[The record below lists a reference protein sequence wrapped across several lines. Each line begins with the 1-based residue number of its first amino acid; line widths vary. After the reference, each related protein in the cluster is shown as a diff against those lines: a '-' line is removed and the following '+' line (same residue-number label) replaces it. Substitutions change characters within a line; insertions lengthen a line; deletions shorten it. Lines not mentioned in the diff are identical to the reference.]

1 MQEPSAEELSSSTI
15 RELDKQLDALQK
27 KAVQRLID
35 QVCMNMKTCALP
47 ESLLADSLMAD
58 PPMALTL
65 SAKAPQHV
73 LASPSLQAVVLACR
87 DSEMTR

>member
-35 QVCMNMKTCALP
+35 QVCMRAWTFL
-47 ESLLADSLMAD
+47 SAD
-58 PPMALTL
+58 PPMALTISTIHHSMCL
-65 SAKAPQHV
+65 LRQIFTV
-73 LASPSLQAVVLACR
+73 WSLRAGIQR
-87 DSEMTR
+87 